1 MCKRERNVCT
11 EGEKE
16 RKDRKKGQKE
26 ESENVE
32 GKPNSQMRAATTE
45 DYGFKKMKLKTRGWR
60 VHRTKEK

>member
-1 MCKRERNVCT
+1 MSAQKGRRRGRT
-11 EGEKE
+11 G
-16 RKDRKKGQKE
+16 RKDEKE

-45 DYGFKKMKLKTRGWR
+45 DYGFRKMKLKTRGWR

>member
-1 MCKRERNVCT
+1 VQGRKKCLHRRG
-11 EGEKE
+11 EGEEGQGE
-16 RKDRKKGQKE
+16 RAEKE

-45 DYGFKKMKLKTRGWR
+45 DYGFRKMKLKTRGWR